1 MTNDKFQKMIEE
13 VFDDEEVLVDSGED
27 LKVQKTGCMS
37 LDVSLGIG
45 GIPVGR
51 IVEIYGP
58 EGSGKTSIA
67 LSISKRAVEEGKRVL
82 YIDVEKFLD
91 YNVVESILG
100 IGLPEKSFVL
110 AKGNSAEDN
119 FMIAEAGIN
128 SGEFDVII
136 FDSIGALAPKKEQE
150 DDFGDQN
157 IALVPRLL
165 SKFLRRNA
173 YTIRANHVAF
183 IFINQVRDKVGSF
196 FAQGYSTPGGHAIK
210 HFASIIIS
218 LTKGKE
224 LKKGDNTFG
233 VLNTFSVRKNKLAP
247 PFRSYQFPIVF
258 GIGVDYLR
266 DLLDFS
272 TMLGVVKKAGPYYK
286 LEETTIG
293 KGTEDSMRAL
303 ADPKNKLVLDK
314 IEKMVYTM
322 TRKPS
327 RDLVDTDESVEELID
342 EEE

>member
-1 MTNDKFQKMIEE
+1 MTTDKFQKMIDKVFEE
-13 VFDDEEVLVDSGED
+13 APVIVDSSED
-27 LKVQKTGCMS
+27 LQVQKTGCIS
-37 LDVSLGIG
+37 LDVSLGVG

-51 IVEIYGP
+51 ITEIYGP

-67 LSISKRAVEEGKRVL
+67 LAISKRAVEEDKRVL

-100 IGLPEKSFVL
+100 VGLPEESFVL

-119 FMIAEAGIN
+119 FIIAEAGIN

-136 FDSIGALAPKKEQE
+136 FDSIGALAPQKEQE
-150 DDFGDQN
+150 DDFGDQS

-173 YTIRANHVAF
+173 YTIRENHIAF
-183 IFINQVRDKVGSF
+183 IFINQVRDKVGTF

-210 HFASIIIS
+210 HFASIIVA

-224 LKKGDNTFG
+224 LSKGEGKDKVVYGIQN
-233 VLNTFSVRKNKLAP
+233 VFSVKKNKLAP
-247 PFRSYQFPIVF
+247 PFRGYHFPIIF
-258 GIGVDYLR
+258 GIGVDYYR

-286 LEETTIG
+286 IDEVNIG
-293 KGTEDSMRAL
+293 KGLEDAMKML

-314 IEKMVYTM
+314 IEEMVYNL
-322 TRKPS
+322 TRNS
-327 RDLVDTDESVEELID
+327 TRELVDIEEVI
-342 EEE
+342 EEEE